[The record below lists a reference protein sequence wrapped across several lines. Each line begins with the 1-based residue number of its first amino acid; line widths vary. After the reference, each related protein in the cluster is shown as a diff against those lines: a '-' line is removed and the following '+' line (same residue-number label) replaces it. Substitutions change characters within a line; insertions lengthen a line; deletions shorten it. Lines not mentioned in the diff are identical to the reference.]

1 MKGTWLEPGSF
12 GPSKVP
18 VDFPLLAQ
26 DQIYYWLISSS
37 QLVLA
42 TEISAHPLSA
52 KVEIKTKLDTV
63 FIFDSVDSCL
73 TTLQRIS
80 EVY

>member
-18 VDFPLLAQ
+18 VDFPLSAQ

-37 QLVLA
+37 QLASV

-52 KVEIKTKLDTV
+52 KVEIKTKLDNV
-63 FIFDSVDSCL
+63 FMFDLV
-73 TTLQRIS
+73 
-80 EVY
+80 EVKFMFNNFAKDF

>member
-1 MKGTWLEPGSF
+1 MKETGLEPGSF

-37 QLVLA
+37 QLASV

-52 KVEIKTKLDTV
+52 KIGIKTKLDFT
-63 FIFDSVDSCL
+63 FDLVKVKLMFCNFA
-73 TTLQRIS
+73 
-80 EVY
+80 